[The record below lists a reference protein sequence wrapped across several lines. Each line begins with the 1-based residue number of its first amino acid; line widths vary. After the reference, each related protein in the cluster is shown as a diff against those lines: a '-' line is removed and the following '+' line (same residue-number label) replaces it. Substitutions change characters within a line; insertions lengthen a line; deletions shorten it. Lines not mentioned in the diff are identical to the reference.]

1 MIKGISRRRFV
12 AAAPAVA
19 AAAFASWPAWAT
31 AYPERTI
38 TLVAPFAPGGI
49 VDIVGRI
56 LAPSLS
62 ATLGQS
68 IIVVNKAG
76 AAGIIGDEFVA
87 RSKPDG
93 YTLLVTGNAAI
104 IMGAAIYE
112 NLPYNVAND
121 FAPVGKVV
129 TSQNMIVVRGNSP
142 IKTIHDF
149 LGFCKANPDKSTYA
163 SVAPVDWLI
172 GSLFA
177 QKTGLNFTRV
187 PYKSTGDAD
196 LAVVSGQVLFA
207 LPPAAVVLHGGKS
220 LGVRALATVGPNRD
234 HAFPDVP
241 TLQEAGISGISTTS
255 WIGLMAPAKT
265 PEAVI
270 AKLNSSVNQVLV
282 QPKTKEL
289 FSRVDLT
296 PAGDTAKDFRQEVV
310 HSLDFWKKVAK
321 QAGISIKL

>member
-220 LGVRALATVGPNRD
+220 ARRKSAGNCRAKSRSCFPGRADASGSGHLRHLNNQLDWLDGTREDARSGDRQAQQQRQSGPCPAEDEGAFFQSRSHASGRYSQRLQAGSRPRALIFGRR
-234 HAFPDVP
+234 
-241 TLQEAGISGISTTS
+241 LQS
-255 WIGLMAPAKT
+255 
-265 PEAVI
+265 
-270 AKLNSSVNQVLV
+270 
-282 QPKTKEL
+282 
-289 FSRVDLT
+289 
-296 PAGDTAKDFRQEVV
+296 RQEF
-310 HSLDFWKKVAK
+310 L
-321 QAGISIKL
+321 